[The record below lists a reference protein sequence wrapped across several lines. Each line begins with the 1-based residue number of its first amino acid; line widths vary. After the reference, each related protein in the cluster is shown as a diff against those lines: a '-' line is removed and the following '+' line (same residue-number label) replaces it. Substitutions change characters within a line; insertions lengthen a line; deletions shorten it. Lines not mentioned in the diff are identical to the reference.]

1 MHISKIN
8 IVNFRNHIEAEFTLK
23 NGVNCFVGNNGSG
36 KTNVLDAV
44 YYLSMCRSYLNAID
58 KQNIRFNEQFFVLQ
72 AEWWKGETCNNL
84 YCGVKLGGKKVFKRN
99 KKEYERLAD
108 HIGHFP
114 VVMISPYD
122 ADLISEGSEVRRK
135 WLDGIIA
142 QFDRPFLD
150 DLQRYNKVLDQRNA
164 LLKHQYENGLFDRES
179 LEIWDA
185 QLILYGN
192 SIYGKRKAFIENFI
206 PIFQKY
212 YTFISQGKESVSL
225 NYESQLHSVQFFDL
239 LQQALPKDS
248 RVQYTTV
255 GTHKDDFAFLIN
267 EMPIKKYGSQ
277 GQQKSFLIALRLA
290 QFECLKEFLGV
301 TPILLLDDIFDKLDN
316 QRVAQ
321 LMDLVSKNTFEQ
333 VLVTDTDEKRVRDIF
348 ETIAVE
354 PNLLLFESVNHE

>member
-8 IVNFRNHIEAEFTLK
+8 IVNFRNHIEAEFALK
-23 NGVNCFVGNNGSG
+23 NGVNCFIGNNGSG

-44 YYLSMCRSYLNAID
+44 YYLSMCRSYLNSID

-72 AEWWKGETCNNL
+72 ADWWKEDTCHNI

-122 ADLISEGSEVRRK
+122 ADLISEGSDVRRK
-135 WLDGIIA
+135 WLDGIVA

-212 YTFISQGKESVSL
+212 YTFISQGKEAVSL
-225 NYESQLHSVQFFDL
+225 NYESQLHTVPFFDL
-239 LQQALPKDS
+239 LQQALPRDS

-255 GTHKDDFAFLIN
+255 GTHKDDFSFLIN

-333 VLVTDTDEKRVRDIF
+333 VLVTDTDEKRVRTIF
-348 ETIAVE
+348 ETISVE
-354 PNLLLFESVNHE
+354 PNLLLFETIEHE

>member
-1 MHISKIN
+1 MHISRLN
-8 IVNFRNHIEAEFTLK
+8 IVNFRNHTEAEFHLE
-23 NGVNCFVGNNGSG
+23 NGVNCFIGNNGSG

-44 YYLSMCRSYLNAID
+44 YYLSMCRSYLNPID

-72 AEWWKGETCNNL
+72 ADWWKEEKINNL

-99 KKEYERLAD
+99 KKEYDRLAD

-122 ADLISEGSEVRRK
+122 ADLISEGSDVRRR

-142 QFDRPFLD
+142 QFDRPFLE

-164 LLKHQYENGLFDRES
+164 LLKHQYENGFFDRES
-179 LEIWDA
+179 IEIWDA

-192 SIYGKRKAFIENFI
+192 SIYAKRKSFTEYFI

-212 YTFISQGKESVSL
+212 YTFISRGEEQVSL
-225 NYESQLHSVQFFDL
+225 NYESQLLSTPFFDL
-239 LQQALPKDS
+239 LASAYSRDS

-255 GTHKDDFAFLIN
+255 GTHKDDISFLIN

-290 QFECLKEFLGV
+290 QFECLKEYLKL
-301 TPILLLDDIFDKLDN
+301 TPILLLDDVFDKLDN
-316 QRVAQ
+316 LRVEQ
-321 LMDLVSKNTFEQ
+321 LMELVSKNTFQQ
-333 VLVTDTDEKRVRDIF
+333 VLVTDTDEHRVRKIF
-348 ETIAVE
+348 ESINVV
-354 PNLLLFESVNHE
+354 PNLVLFNKLVNG